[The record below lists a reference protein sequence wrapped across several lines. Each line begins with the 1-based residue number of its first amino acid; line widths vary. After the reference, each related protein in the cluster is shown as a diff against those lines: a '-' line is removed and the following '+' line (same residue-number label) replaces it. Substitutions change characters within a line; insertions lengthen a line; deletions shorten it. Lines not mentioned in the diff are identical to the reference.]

1 MALKPGGGAD
11 KISEISRTIFVSSL
25 HSFHYCKSYPRLLFL
40 HLDCKHHLVMHGIL
54 KSHIIAAILL
64 FGCATF
70 PARGQTKL
78 PDSSKAWIAK
88 SNHYTQM
95 LTDIVMK
102 YQPEFGSIEGLAQ
115 YDTLIQV
122 PTLANY
128 LAEREEIETLA
139 ATYTAALQSERD
151 PHLGQDLTILV
162 GCLKLYTRQLNLILN
177 RKVSYYD
184 AASEIYSGVKGLL
197 DDQTPP
203 ERRVAV
209 IKRLKKYAGLLDNY
223 RPITAIWQEDIEK
236 QMAGKDMIYP
246 SKKEIELGISRS
258 DILMGGIAD
267 LCKKYNPKGWE
278 QPYALL
284 KKQVDVFNQWMRDKL
299 LPLARTDFR
308 LAPEEYDFQLAIYG
322 IDVTPSELATMGHAA
337 FTEIQEEMKPIAQQ
351 IAKKRGFS
359 SDDYRDVI
367 RELKK
372 EQLHGDSILLV
383 FRRNLAAIENIIR
396 QHALVT
402 LPDRP
407 VTMRL
412 ATPAE
417 TVENPS
423 PQMIPPALLN
433 NTGQHGVF
441 LLPLNMPSAP
451 GDTNERKFDDDTYD
465 AASWSDIA
473 HEARPGHELQFDKM
487 VEEGVS
493 TVRAVYA
500 FNSTNVEG
508 WALYSE
514 YIMVP
519 YMPSEGQ
526 LITLDFRLLRA
537 ARAFL
542 DPELQAGTISLQ
554 QAHDVLVNDVVTSEA
569 LAQEE
574 VERYTV
580 KMPGQANSYL
590 YGFTKLIALRKEAEL
605 ALGVK
610 FKAQHF
616 HDFILSQGLLPPDLM
631 RAAVLREF
639 IPAENG
645 LLP

>member
-1 MALKPGGGAD
+1 
-11 KISEISRTIFVSSL
+11 
-25 HSFHYCKSYPRLLFL
+25 
-40 HLDCKHHLVMHGIL
+40 MHGIL
-54 KSHIIAAILL
+54 KSHTIAAIFV
-64 FGCATF
+64 FGFSTF
-70 PARGQTKL
+70 TVRAQAKL
-78 PDSSKAWIAK
+78 PDGSKAWIAK
-88 SNHYTQM
+88 SNYYTQM
-95 LTDIVMK
+95 LTDVAMK
-102 YQPEFGSIEGLAQ
+102 YQPESGSIEGLAQ

-128 LAEREEIETLA
+128 LAERKEIETLA
-139 ATYTAALQSERD
+139 ATYAAASQSERD
-151 PHLGQDLTILV
+151 AHLVQDLIIL
-162 GCLKLYTRQLNLILN
+162 GRCLKLYKLQLNLILN

-184 AASEIYSGVKGLL
+184 AASEIYSGIKGLL
-197 DDQTPP
+197 DDQTPH

-209 IKRLKKYAGLLDNY
+209 IERLKKYAGLLDNY
-223 RPITAIWQEDIEK
+223 RPITAIWQEDVEK
-236 QMAGKDMIYP
+236 QMTGKDMIYP
-246 SKKEIELGISRS
+246 SKSEIELGIARS

-267 LCKKYNPKGWE
+267 LCKKYNLKGWE
-278 QPYALL
+278 QPYAVL

-308 LAPEEYDFQLAIYG
+308 LPPEEYDLQLAIYG
-322 IDVTPSELATMGHAA
+322 IDVTPSELAKMGHTA

-351 IAKKRGFS
+351 IAKKRGLA

-372 EQLHGDSILLV
+372 EQLRGDSILFV
-383 FRRNLAAIENIIR
+383 FKRNLAAIENIIR

-407 VTMRL
+407 VTIRL
-412 ATPAE
+412 STPAE

-423 PQMIPPALLN
+423 PQMIPPPLLN

-441 LLPLNMPSAP
+441 SIPLNMPPAP
-451 GDTNERKFDDDTYD
+451 GDTNQKKFDDDTYD

-487 VEEGVS
+487 VEGGVS
-493 TVRAVYA
+493 SARALYA

-514 YIMVP
+514 YVILP
-519 YMPSEGQ
+519 YMPLEGQ
-526 LITLDFRLLRA
+526 LISLDFRLLRA

-542 DPELQAGTISLQ
+542 DPELQAGTITPK
-554 QAHDVLVNDVVTSEA
+554 QAHDVLVNDVVTSEGY
-569 LAQEE
+569 AQEE

-590 YGFTKLIALRKEAEL
+590 YGFSKLIALRKEVEL
-605 ALGVK
+605 ALGAK
-610 FKAQHF
+610 FNVQHF

-631 RAAVLREF
+631 RTAVLKEF
-639 IPAENG
+639 IPSEQRA
-645 LLP
+645 L

>member
-1 MALKPGGGAD
+1 MHGFLKLHTVAA
-11 KISEISRTIFVSSL
+11 IFVCGFS
-25 HSFHYCKSYPRLLFL
+25 
-40 HLDCKHHLVMHGIL
+40 
-54 KSHIIAAILL
+54 
-64 FGCATF
+64 TF
-70 PARGQTKL
+70 NARAQAKL

-95 LTDIVMK
+95 LTDIAMK
-102 YQPEFGSIEGLAQ
+102 YQPESGSIEGLAQ

-128 LAEREEIETLA
+128 LAETEEIETLA
-139 ATYTAALQSERD
+139 AVYTAALQSERD
-151 PHLGQDLTILV
+151 THLVQDLTILV
-162 GCLKLYTRQLNLILN
+162 RCLKLYKRQLNLILN
-177 RKVSYYD
+177 REVSYFD
-184 AASEIYSGVKGLL
+184 AASDIYSGVKGLL

-223 RPITAIWQEDIEK
+223 RPITAIWQEDVEK

-246 SKKEIELGISRS
+246 SKREIELGISRS
-258 DILMGGIAD
+258 DILMDGIAD
-267 LCKKYNPKGWE
+267 LCKKYNVKGWE
-278 QPYALL
+278 QPYAVL

-308 LAPEEYDFQLAIYG
+308 LPPEEYDLQLAIYG
-322 IDVTPSELATMGHAA
+322 IDVTPSELAKMGHAA
-337 FTEIQEEMKPIAQQ
+337 FAEIQEEMKPIAQQ
-351 IAKKRGFS
+351 IAKKRGLA

-383 FRRNLAAIENIIR
+383 FRQNLAAIENIIR

-423 PQMIPPALLN
+423 PQMIAPALLN

-441 LLPLNMPSAP
+441 LLPLNMPPAP
-451 GDTNERKFDDDTYD
+451 GDTNEKKFDDDTYD

-493 TVRAVYA
+493 SVRALYA

-514 YIMVP
+514 YIMMP
-519 YMPSEGQ
+519 YMPLEGQ

-542 DPELQAGTISLQ
+542 DPELQAGRITPQ
-554 QAHDVLVNDVVTSEA
+554 QAHDVLINDVVTSEG

-590 YGFTKLIALRKEAEL
+590 YGFSKLIALRKEAEL

-610 FKAQHF
+610 FKALHF

-639 IPAENG
+639 IPSENA
-645 LLP
+645 LLPQVSGNR